1 MYGGGDT
8 AACIHNFNMGEV
20 PQRKFFVNAE
30 KRIPVV
36 QPNA

>member
-8 AACIHNFNMGEV
+8 AACIHNFNLGKV

-30 KRIPVV
+30 KRTPVV